1 LFETSYGLRSYGLS
15 STSKSGWPC
24 CDRRNPAVR
33 TRSVHGAGY
42 DENRYY
48 RRGETGVVR
57 MTEFEVSS
65 AYALAHRTAEHR
77 DDEWRKHF
85 LRCRHLQ
92 TSRGY
97 PSRRC
102 LRTVSPNLRGQGDQ
116 HLSSRAPPAVR
127 KRLLGLPI
135 HEATVRHWADG
146 ITADDELVG
155 RPLAFKLRLH
165 RDGSQVSLKSWR
177 TTLTYVR

>member
-1 LFETSYGLRSYGLS
+1 
-15 STSKSGWPC
+15 
-24 CDRRNPAVR
+24 
-33 TRSVHGAGY
+33 
-42 DENRYY
+42 
-48 RRGETGVVR
+48 

-77 DDEWRKHF
+77 DDEWRSISC
-85 LRCRHLQ
+85 RCRHLQ

-102 LRTVSPNLRGQGDQ
+102 PSNRFSQSSRQGDQ
-116 HLSSRAPPAVR
+116 HLSSRAPASCQEA
-127 KRLLGLPI
+127 LLGLPI

-155 RPLAFKLRLH
+155 RPLAFN
-165 RDGSQVSLKSWR
+165 
-177 TTLTYVR
+177 